1 MVRPR
6 RSAAHEIFQSEE
18 SCMPTAGE
26 QKDLKEDRHD
36 TREAADRDER
46 QQPRR

>member
-1 MVRPR
+1 ML
-6 RSAAHEIFQSEE
+6 QSEE
-18 SCMPTAGE
+18 SSMPEAGE
-26 QKDLKEDRHD
+26 KKDRKEDRHE